1 MSWTV
6 YDAYGNPID
15 DVDVEVTSIPA
26 DGLIQNEDGTY
37 RLTAQ
42 ADYDLT
48 VRLLSPTAEDAE
60 INDVVVNVRVDSTPP
75 SFVWE
80 GFSRGLMMLEGDEN
94 DQTLEV
100 SSASDQLSPL
110 IGFSINETIWDA
122 SSGDALSASMTT
134 TQSSNWGLT
143 SLLGTPK
150 MLVVIAGSSKRL
162 IYVVAVMVH
171 L

>member
-1 MSWTV
+1 M

-100 SSASDQLSPL
+100 SAQVSDQLS
-110 IGFSINETIWDA
+110 A
-122 SSGDALSASMTT
+122 SDRFLH
-134 TQSSNWGLT
+134 QRDY
-143 SLLGTPK
+143 LGC
-150 MLVVIAGSSKRL
+150 
-162 IYVVAVMVH
+162 AVGRRT
-171 L
+171 